1 MNIKKTLPALALA
14 LLLTACGDDTPKA
27 PAEPVAAIPADARDY
42 FNQMGV
48 SDTGGSKG
56 QVRRSDSGET
66 VWFDS
71 VRTTLTYLHL
81 PETANQ
87 PLTAWVSAYDNPT
100 QWIAVNDAWFVHS
113 ADAPQLIGKDDYLP
127 FADEA
132 SAQTFADAHH
142 GKVLRAGDISEAD
155 LQL

>member
-1 MNIKKTLPALALA
+1 MKKNLTLLALA

-48 SDTGGSKG
+48 TDTGGSKE
-56 QVRRSDSGET
+56 QVQRSDSGE
-66 VWFDS
+66 VIWFDS
-71 VRTTLTYLHL
+71 VRTTLTFLRL

-87 PLTAWVSAYDNPT
+87 PLAAWVSTHDSPAH
-100 QWIAVNDAWFVHS
+100 WLAVKDAWLVQTPQ
-113 ADAPQLIGKDDYLP
+113 APQLIGKDDYIP
-127 FADEA
+127 FADQA
-132 SAQTFADAHH
+132 SAEKFAGEHQ
-142 GKVLRAGDISEAD
+142 GKVLRAGDISEQD

>member
-1 MNIKKTLPALALA
+1 MKKILSALTLA
-14 LLLTACGDDTPKA
+14 LLLTACGDDKPTA
-27 PAEPVAAIPADARDY
+27 PAEPIATIPADARDY

-48 SDTGGSKG
+48 TDTGGSKG
-56 QVRRSDSGET
+56 QVRRSDSNET

-87 PLTAWVSAYDNPT
+87 PLTAWVSAHDNPA
-100 QWIAVNDAWFVHS
+100 QWIAVNDAWLVQT
-113 ADAPQLIGKDDYLP
+113 ADAPQLIGKADSTP
-127 FADEA
+127 FADKAAAEK
-132 SAQTFADAHH
+132 FAGEHQ
-142 GKVLRAGDISEAD
+142 GKILRASDISEQE

>member
-1 MNIKKTLPALALA
+1 MKTLITTLALA
-14 LLLTACGDDTPKA
+14 LLLTACGDDKPTA
-27 PAEPVAAIPADARDY
+27 AAEPVATIPADARDY

-48 SDTGGSKG
+48 ADTGGSKG
-56 QVRRSDSGET
+56 QVQRSDSGET

-87 PLTAWVSAYDNPT
+87 PLTAWISAHDNPAL
-100 QWIAVNDAWFVHS
+100 WIAVNDAWLVQT

-127 FADEA
+127 FADKTAAEK
-132 SAQTFADAHH
+132 FAGEHQ
-142 GKVLRAGDISEAD
+142 GKILRASDISEQE

>member
-1 MNIKKTLPALALA
+1 MKTLITPLALA
-14 LLLTACGDDTPKA
+14 LLLTACGDDKPSA
-27 PAEPVAAIPADARDY
+27 AAEPVATIPADARDY

-56 QVRRSDSGET
+56 QVRRSDNGET
-66 VWFDS
+66 LWFDS
-71 VRTTLTYLHL
+71 VRTTLTYLRL

-87 PLTAWVSAYDNPT
+87 PLTAWISAHDNPAL
-100 QWIAVNDAWFVHS
+100 WIAVNDAWLVQT

-127 FADEA
+127 FADKAAAEK
-132 SAQTFADAHH
+132 FAGEHQ
-142 GKVLRAGDISEAD
+142 GKILRASDISEQE

>member
-1 MNIKKTLPALALA
+1 MKKTLPALALA

-48 SDTGGSKG
+48 TDTGGSKG
-56 QVRRSDSGET
+56 QVQRSDSGE
-66 VWFDS
+66 VIWFDS
-71 VRTTLTYLHL
+71 VRTTLTYLRL

-87 PLTAWVSAYDNPT
+87 PLTAWISAHDDPA
-100 QWIAVNDAWFVHS
+100 QWIAVNDAWLVQT

-127 FADEA
+127 FADQAAAEKFA
-132 SAQTFADAHH
+132 SEHQ
-142 GKVLRAGDISEAD
+142 GKVLRTGDISEQD

>member
-1 MNIKKTLPALALA
+1 MKKILLTATFA
-14 LLLTACGDDTPKA
+14 LLLAACGDDKPAA
-27 PAEPVAAIPADARDY
+27 PAEPVATIPADARDY

-48 SDTGGSKG
+48 TDTGGSKG
-56 QVRRSDSGET
+56 QVQRSDSGET

-71 VRTTLTYLHL
+71 VRTTLTYLNL

-87 PLTAWVSAYDNPT
+87 PLTAWVSAHDNPA

-127 FADEA
+127 FADKAAAEK
-132 SAQTFADAHH
+132 FAGEHQ
-142 GKVLRAGDISEAD
+142 GKILRASDISEQE